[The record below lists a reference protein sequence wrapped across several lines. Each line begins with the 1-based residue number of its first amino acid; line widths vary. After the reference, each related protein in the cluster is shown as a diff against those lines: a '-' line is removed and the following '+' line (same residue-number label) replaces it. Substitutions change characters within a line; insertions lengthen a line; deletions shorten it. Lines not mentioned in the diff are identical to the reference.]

1 MLYHVPDRARALAE
15 IRRVLRPHGHFY
27 ATTVGQAHLRELH
40 ELAERFDPRL
50 KAWGGPAALSFK
62 LENGGA
68 ELSRSFAHVA
78 LRQYEDSLVVTEA
91 APLVAF
97 VLSEDANGA
106 LLDDRRA
113 EFTRFVEQELKLHG
127 ALHITKDSGMFVAF
141 S

>member
-1 MLYHVPDRARALAE
+1 MLYHVPDRARALSE
-15 IRRVLRPHGHFY
+15 IRRVLRPGGHFY
-27 ATTVGQAHLRELH
+27 ATTVGQAHLHELH

-50 KAWGGPAALSFK
+50 AAWGGPAALSFK

-68 ELSRSFAHVA
+68 ELSRYFAQVA
-78 LRQYEDSLVVTEA
+78 LRRYEDALVVTEA
-91 APLVAF
+91 TPLVAF